1 MEGISSVDFH
11 ACSPGFNLRPK
22 LVLLTQTKS
31 IFVLTRIPFPLS
43 VAITANH
50 ILLLCFIC
58 FKLWLW
64 LLSSSATLLRLWLLS
79 SSATLLHLLQAS
91 ANLDTLQ
98 DGEQGHAIA
107 VICGL
112 ELTTNFR
119 SPLMDF
125 YSTVGLIEDAESVF
139 NMMLQ
144 KDVVTWNLLISGYVQ
159 NGEVDKAL
167 NACRLMRPKNLK
179 FDSATLATL
188 MSAFPETTIVD
199 MYAEKI
205 GCARRVFNT
214 LITRDLILWNTM
226 LPTLAELG
234 HSGFLNNGQVNETK
248 DMF

>member
-188 MSAFPETTIVD
+188 ILDRKCAANVMSW
-199 MYAEKI
+199 
-205 GCARRVFNT
+205 NS
-214 LITRDLILWNTM
+214 LIL
-226 LPTLAELG
+226 
-234 HSGFLNNGQVNETK
+234 GFLNNGQVNETK

>member
-1 MEGISSVDFH
+1 MEGISGVDFH

-64 LLSSSATLLRLWLLS
+64 LLSSSATLL
-79 SSATLLHLLQAS
+79 HLLQAS

-119 SPLMDF
+119 SPPMDF

-144 KDVVTWNLLISGYVQ
+144 KDVVTWNFLISGYVQ

-188 MSAFPETTIVD
+188 MSAFPETETSIFFISTIVD
-199 MYAEKI
+199 MYAEKN
-205 GCARRVFNT
+205 GCARQVFNS

>member
-1 MEGISSVDFH
+1 MEGISGVDFH

-58 FKLWLW
+58 FKLW
-64 LLSSSATLLRLWLLS
+64 LWLLS

-144 KDVVTWNLLISGYVQ
+144 KDVVTWNFLISGYVQ

-188 MSAFPETTIVD
+188 ILDRKCAANVMSW
-199 MYAEKI
+199 
-205 GCARRVFNT
+205 NS
-214 LITRDLILWNTM
+214 LIL
-226 LPTLAELG
+226 
-234 HSGFLNNGQVNETK
+234 GFLNNGQVNETK